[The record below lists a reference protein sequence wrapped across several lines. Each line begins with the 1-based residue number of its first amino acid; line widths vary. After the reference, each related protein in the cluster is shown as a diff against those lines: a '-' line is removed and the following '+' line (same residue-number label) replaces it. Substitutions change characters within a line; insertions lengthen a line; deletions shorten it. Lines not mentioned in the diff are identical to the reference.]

1 MLTYGK
7 VFMGAT
13 NNIQSVDHAIDIVEF
28 LYSIGRE
35 ASISEIGKGTGM
47 FGSTVYRQLSTLKDR
62 GYVYQ
67 NPQNSKYWLGLRF
80 YTIGNML
87 RRNLPMSD
95 IVGEEAEEVAR
106 KYGQNIFVAVPDY
119 SSELYAQQII
129 IYCKYY
135 SQVIIG
141 KEIEVGSVLF
151 SHGSATGK
159 CMMAYYTDDLIRKYR
174 KSSLVKLTEKT
185 ITDWD
190 LLMAELGSIRTR
202 GYSLDSD
209 EEEEGKTCIAV
220 PIFDGA
226 GNIAASVSLS
236 GQTKTMFEVPI
247 NAIVRD
253 LREIADQV
261 GKKM

>member
-1 MLTYGK
+1 
-7 VFMGAT
+7 MGAT

-87 RRNLPMSD
+87 RQNLPMSE

-106 KYGQNIFVAVPDY
+106 KYGQN
-119 SSELYAQQII
+119 II

-190 LLMAELGSIRTR
+190 LLMAELGSIRIR

-220 PIFDGA
+220 PIFGGA